1 MKLFKQK
8 KEYELFTHAT
18 WGSYNELEEIVLSG
32 SQKEIENYAKQ
43 AEFVWKEDKSRPTG
57 GYFVKTID
65 GYRDKIY
72 EIRSKKQ

>member
-32 SQKEIENYAKQ
+32 SQKKKLKIMQNKQ
-43 AEFVWKEDKSRPTG
+43 SLFGK
-57 GYFVKTID
+57 KTNQD
-65 GYRDKIY
+65 RLVVTL
-72 EIRSKKQ
+72 